1 MKFTLTVS
9 FCDPG
14 FYLPLA
20 QAADASG
27 FDAICVADGL
37 FWFDEIREK
46 YPYTKDGE
54 RWWGP
59 EMPFLDPWAVIPAM
73 AAVTQRIHFYTNV
86 MKFPVRHPLLLAKS
100 ITTAAVLS
108 GGRVGL
114 GVGLSPWPED
124 YEVCG
129 ERWERRGPRSAE
141 MIEIIREVASGAL
154 VEHEGEFYR
163 FPKLQIAPVPKQP
176 IPIYVGGHAEGAL
189 RRAARIADG
198 WISANVTSKELAP
211 LVERVRALRAELG
224 PKDAPFEVKGL
235 AIDVHDLDGFR
246 RLRDMGITDAVV
258 WPWHFY
264 GGNANDLG
272 HRIDVVRRFTDD
284 VIEKLREEGA

>member
-1 MKFTLTVS
+1 VKFTLTVS

-14 FYLPLA
+14 LYLPLA
-20 QAADASG
+20 RAADQSR

-54 RWWGP
+54 RWWGA

-73 AAVTQRIHFYTNV
+73 AAVTERIHFFTNV

-108 GGRVGL
+108 GDRVAL

-129 ERWERRGPRSAE
+129 ERWERRGPRSGE
-141 MIEIIREVASGAL
+141 MIEIIRKVSSGAL

-163 FPKLQIAPVPKQP
+163 FPKLQIAPVPKRP
-176 IPIYVGGHAEGAL
+176 IPIYVGGHADAAL

-211 LVERVRALRAELG
+211 LVAKVRELRSELG
-224 PKDAPFEVKGL
+224 PKGAPFEVKGL
-235 AIDVHDLDGFR
+235 AIDVRDLDGFR

-264 GGNANDLG
+264 GGNATTLAQ
-272 HRIDVVRRFTDD
+272 REDVIRRFSDD
-284 VIEKLREEGA
+284 VIARIAAEGA